1 MTDTAWLPA
10 AEVFEM
16 ADGMGHAVMQRGDP
30 VQDEIG
36 MLFFV
41 TKDSKAASALLGENA
56 SEPQGDRQQFGI
68 KTKALG
74 ISIRIMLFMEPLRN
88 RASL

>member
-1 MTDTAWLPA
+1 
-10 AEVFEM
+10 M

-36 MLFFV
+36 MLFFL
-41 TKDSKAASALLGENA
+41 TTDSNAASALLGENA
-56 SEPQGDRQQFGI
+56 SESQGDRQQFGI

-74 ISIRIMLFMEPLRN
+74 ISIRVMLFMEPLSKQ
-88 RASL
+88 ASL